1 MLQWLMYKMNTSCII
16 LLDTP
21 IITIKGFRERFRK
34 ERLMSA
40 HALSPFRLE
49 RWFVEFEFIPGI
61 RNLTAS
67 GPFDATT
74 QELLALEEGTTER
87 YLNLGLGYIEN
98 PGKESLR
105 QAVSSLY
112 TTLKAE
118 DIQITSGA
126 SEALFLLS
134 WLVMEPGANIVV
146 EEPCYENLPGVA
158 SALSFEVRRLPLHM
172 EDGWKP
178 NLEQLAHLIDE
189 RTRLIY
195 LVHPHNPTGSTL
207 QVEEMQEIA
216 RMAERVGALVVN
228 DELFRLIALD
238 GEPTPSIIDVA
249 ENAICLGDMSK
260 PWGLGG
266 LRIGWIASRD
276 HHLLQRMSEA
286 RDYSTMCSSTP
297 GEFLAEVALR
307 HSSQLIAP
315 RLAAARANR
324 EQLAEVIAKAK
335 AHFHE
340 LPAWHRPQA
349 SYTAFVQLPF
359 PAEAF
364 CRHLALER
372 HIFLLPGSVFGPA
385 YENFI
390 RVGLGGDTLQ
400 FREGMSIMLDEL
412 LRWRER

>member
-1 MLQWLMYKMNTSCII
+1 
-16 LLDTP
+16 
-21 IITIKGFRERFRK
+21 
-34 ERLMSA
+34 MSL
-40 HALSPFRLE
+40 HSVPPFRLE
-49 RWFVEFEFIPGI
+49 RWFVEFEFVPGM

-67 GPFDATT
+67 SPYDATT
-74 QELLALEEGTTER
+74 RELLALEDEGTTER
-87 YLNLGLGYIEN
+87 YLKLGLGYIEN
-98 PGKESLR
+98 PGNESLH

-126 SEALFLLS
+126 SETLFLLTWS
-134 WLVMEPGANIVV
+134 LMEPGANLVV

-158 SALSFEVRRLPLHM
+158 RTLGFEVRRLPLRM
-172 EDGWKP
+172 EDGWRP
-178 NLEQLAHLIDE
+178 NLEQLARLIDE
-189 RTRLIY
+189 KTRLIY
-195 LVHPHNPTGSTL
+195 LVHPHNPTGSTV
-207 QVEEMQEIA
+207 QVEEMQAIA

-249 ENAICLGDMSK
+249 EHAICIGDMTK

-266 LRIGWIASRD
+266 LRIGWIASRN

-286 RDYSTMCSSTP
+286 RDYSTMCSSAP

-307 HSSQLIAP
+307 HASQLIAP
-315 RLAAARANR
+315 RLTAARANR
-324 EQLAEVIAKAK
+324 EQLAGVIAQAK
-335 AHFHE
+335 AHSQG
-340 LPAWHRPQA
+340 LPAWQRPGA

-359 PAEAF
+359 SAEAF

-372 HIFLLPGSVFGPA
+372 GILLLPGSVFGSA

-390 RVGLGGDTLQ
+390 RVGLGGDTQ
-400 FREGMSIMLDEL
+400 Q
-412 LRWRER
+412 

>member
-1 MLQWLMYKMNTSCII
+1 MYKMNTSCII
-16 LLDTP
+16 LLNTP
-21 IITIKGFRERFRK
+21 FISIEGFCGRFRK
-34 ERLMSA
+34 ETLMSA
-40 HALSPFRLE
+40 RPLSPFRLE
-49 RWFVEFEFIPGI
+49 RWFAEFEFIPGI

-67 GPFDATT
+67 GPYDATT
-74 QELLALEEGTTER
+74 QEVLALEDEGTTEC

-98 PGKESLR
+98 PGRESLR
-105 QAVSSLY
+105 KAVSSLY
-112 TTLKAE
+112 STLKAE

-134 WLVMEPGANIVV
+134 WLVIEPDANIVI

-158 SALSFEVRRLPLHM
+158 SALGFEVRRLPLRM

-178 NLEQLAHLIDE
+178 NLEQLAQLIDDK
-189 RTRLIY
+189 TRLVY

-207 QVEEMQEIA
+207 QVEEMLAIA
-216 RMAERVGALVVN
+216 QVSERVGALLVN

-238 GEPTPSIIDVA
+238 GEPIPSIIDVA

-266 LRIGWIASRD
+266 LRIGWVASRN

-286 RDYSTMCSSTP
+286 RDYSTMCSSAP

-324 EQLAEVIAKAK
+324 EQLAEFITKAQ
-335 AHFHE
+335 AHFHG
-340 LPAWHRPQA
+340 LLAWHRPQA

-390 RVGLGGDTLQ
+390 RVGLGGETREFQ
-400 FREGMSIMLDEL
+400 EGMSIMLDEL
-412 LRWRER
+412 LRWSER

>member
-1 MLQWLMYKMNTSCII
+1 
-16 LLDTP
+16 
-21 IITIKGFRERFRK
+21 
-34 ERLMSA
+34 MSP
-40 HALSPFRLE
+40 HPLSPFRLE
-49 RWFVEFEFIPGI
+49 RWFVEFEFVPGI

-67 GPFDATT
+67 GPYDATT
-74 QELLALEEGTTER
+74 QEVLALEDEGTTER

-98 PGKESLR
+98 PGRESLR
-105 QAVSSLY
+105 QTVSSLY

-126 SEALFLLS
+126 SEALFLLTWS
-134 WLVMEPGANIVV
+134 LMEPGANIVV

-158 SALSFEVRRLPLHM
+158 SALGFEVRRLPLRM
-172 EDGWKP
+172 EDGWRP
-178 NLEQLAHLIDE
+178 NLEQFARLIDE
-189 RTRLIY
+189 KTRLIY

-207 QVEEMQEIA
+207 QVEEMQAIA

-249 ENAICLGDMSK
+249 ENAICIGDMTK

-266 LRIGWIASRD
+266 LRIGWIAS
-276 HHLLQRMSEA
+276 HNHQLLQRVSEA
-286 RDYSTMCSSTP
+286 RDYSTMCSSAP

-307 HSSQLIAP
+307 HASQLIAP
-315 RLAAARANR
+315 RLTAARANR
-324 EQLAEVIAKAK
+324 ERLAQAIALAK
-335 AHFHE
+335 AHFQG
-340 LPAWHRPQA
+340 LPAWQHPQA

-359 PAEAF
+359 PAEPF

-372 HIFLLPGSVFGPA
+372 RILLLPGSVFGPA

-390 RVGLGGDTLQ
+390 RVGLGGDTHQ
-400 FREGMSIMLDEL
+400 FQEGMSITLDEL
-412 LRWRER
+412 LRWRERYQTVHQG